1 MRKIK
6 GIILAGGLGSRLYP
20 LTYAVTKHL
29 LPVYDKPM
37 IYYPLSTLINAG
49 IRDILIITTKEDKP
63 QFFRLLE
70 NGKKF
75 GINISYEIQSK
86 PNGIAESM
94 LIGADFIGNSN
105 IVLILGDNIFYGDGL
120 DTSVNEAKINLS
132 DGYSTIFGVDV
143 DNPSDF
149 GVIDFDKFLHVK
161 NIEEKPI
168 KAKSNTIVSG
178 IYFYTNN
185 ALRLATNLKPS
196 KRGELEITDL
206 NNMFLE
212 KEKLKLIKLDS
223 SISWIDTGTY
233 SSLIKASRFFQN
245 LEKEKKVKF
254 ACIEE
259 ISFRKGYIDD
269 ISFSNI
275 LKSMKGSDYGKYLN
289 KVVRR

>member
-105 IVLILGDNIFYGDGL
+105 IVLILGDNIFYGSGL
-120 DTSVNEAKINLS
+120 DNSINEAKKNLS

-149 GVIDFDKFLHVK
+149 GVIDFDKSLRVK

-168 KAKSNTIVSG
+168 KAKSKTIVSG
-178 IYFYTNN
+178 IYFYTND
-185 ALRLATNLKPS
+185 ALRIATNLKPS

-206 NNMFLE
+206 NNMFL
-212 KEKLKLIKLDS
+212 KQEKLKLIRLDP

-233 SSLIKASRFFQN
+233 SSLVKASAFFQN
-245 LEKEKKVKF
+245 LEKKTKVKF
-254 ACIEE
+254 ACVEE
-259 ISFRKGYIDD
+259 ISFKKGYIDKKGLLN
-269 ISFSNI
+269 IS
-275 LKSMKGSDYGKYLN
+275 KSMKGSDYGKYLN
-289 KVVRR
+289 KVLQQ